1 MNMIIRILLLP
12 LSLLMVTIAG
22 ALGTIMAMFLAIGK
36 SLNNGPFNKETVVKE
51 TVVKEEVPP
60 EVKETEAPVQH

>member
-22 ALGTIMAMFLAIGK
+22 ALGTVIALFLAIAKAFDNSSFTKAEVDEAPSEK
-36 SLNNGPFNKETVVKE
+36 SPESTPEYTGPTVVK
-51 TVVKEEVPP
+51 
-60 EVKETEAPVQH
+60 H